1 MTTKV
6 MAKIVQQHM
15 PVIIEVLRSDDTV
28 RHTFRLTDLGEA
40 VEEYVHSGQ
49 TLRVREMTTAEQ
61 HASRD

>member
-28 RHTFRLTDLGEA
+28 RHTFRLTEFGDA

-49 TLRVREMTTAEQ
+49 TLRVREMATAEQ